1 MEKKFNFLKPKNEY
15 FFIIIIIAIATMF
28 ILKHYIIAGVFL
40 VAFLGVLIYT
50 KQVNRSK
57 ESQWRE
63 FIDGFI
69 NGVDNASKGILV
81 RMPFPVVIIDT
92 KDTIL
97 WYNQV
102 FTEQF
107 PENAVLSS
115 RIDELLESEDIKKI
129 IESKNN
135 VFKDVSIKGKSYDI
149 YTSQIETKSEIDRDV
164 LVVYFID
171 SNEKAE
177 IKKALKDNEEVV
189 MLIDADNF
197 DEVRKSTTEDK
208 RPLLEAEIKRAV
220 NSYSQRLNAIYKQYS
235 TGKYILIAHRNEL
248 QKEIDKKFEI
258 LNHIREIDTGNTLE
272 VTLSIGVG
280 FGDNTPMKNY
290 ENAFSA
296 LELALGRGGD
306 QAVLKSNESL
316 EFFGGSTKEVEK
328 RSRVKTRVFA
338 HALKDVINN
347 STNVFLMGHSNP
359 DIDCIGAAIGLS
371 SVIRVLGK
379 RAHIIIDSFNN
390 SIEDI
395 TDRYMKEQIDEKI
408 FVSGNEVDNLITDES
423 LIIIVDTNSK
433 NYVLNYEVFK
443 QFKKSVIIDHH
454 RRARVGIETPLLMYV
469 ETYASSTSEIVTE
482 LIQYIKEN
490 HKLTNT
496 EAEAL
501 LAGIIVDTKNFCF
514 KTGVRTF
521 EAAAYLRAHGAD
533 TVYLKKLFSSDLK
546 RYIDK
551 SDIIRNAEVENGIAI
566 AVSPLDVEDNILAA
580 QTADE
585 LLNIT
590 GIIASFVLIKVGN
603 DVLVSGRSL
612 GDVNV
617 QLISEVLGGG
627 GHFTMA
633 GARLKDK
640 SLDEAKKEL
649 KEAISKN
656 QREGEE

>member
-1 MEKKFNFLKPKNEY
+1 
-15 FFIIIIIAIATMF
+15 MF
-28 ILKHYIIAGVFL
+28 ILKHYVIASVFL
-40 VAFLGVLIYT
+40 IAFVGLLIYT
-50 KQVNRSK
+50 KRVNKSK
-57 ESQWRE
+57 QSQWKE
-63 FIDGFI
+63 FVDGFI
-69 NGVDNASKGILV
+69 NSVDNASKGILV
-81 RMPFPVVIIDT
+81 RMPFPVAIIDT
-92 KDTIL
+92 NGIIL

-102 FTEQF
+102 FMDRF
-107 PENAVLSS
+107 PENAILSS
-115 RIDELLESEDIKKI
+115 DIDSLLSSDDIQNILDSKTNIFKDISIKK
-129 IESKNN
+129 E
-135 VFKDVSIKGKSYDI
+135 SYDI

-164 LVVYFID
+164 LVLYFID
-171 SNEKAE
+171 SSEKAE
-177 IKKALKDNEEVV
+177 IKKALKDNAEVV
-189 MLIDADNF
+189 MLIDADNL

-208 RPLLEAEIKRAV
+208 RPLLEAEIKRAI
-220 NSYSQRLNAIYKQYS
+220 NSYSQRLNAVYKQYS
-235 TGKYILIAHRNEL
+235 TGKYILITHRNEL
-248 QKEIDKKFEI
+248 QKEIEKKFEI
-258 LNHIREIDTGNTLE
+258 LNQIREIDTGNTLD

-280 FGDNTPMKNY
+280 FGDNTPMKNH

-306 QAVLKSNESL
+306 QVVLKSSDAL

-371 SVIRVLGK
+371 SVIRALGK
-379 RAHIIIDSFNN
+379 RSHIIIDSFNN
-390 SIEDI
+390 SIEEI
-395 TDRYMKEQIDEKI
+395 ADRYMKEQIDEKT
-408 FVSGNEVDNLITDES
+408 FVSGSDVDNLITDES

-443 QFKKSVIIDHH
+443 RFKKSVIIDHH
-454 RRARVGIETPLLMYV
+454 RRARVGVETPLLMYV

-482 LIQYIKEN
+482 LIQYMKEN
-490 HKLTNT
+490 HKITNT

-501 LAGIIVDTKNFCF
+501 LAGIVVDTKNFCF

-521 EAAAYLRAHGAD
+521 EAAAYLRSQGAD
-533 TVYLKKLFSSDLK
+533 TVYLKKLFSNDLK

-551 SDIIRNAEVENGIAI
+551 SDIIRQAEVENGIAI

-590 GIIASFVLIKVGN
+590 GVIASFVLIKVGN

-612 GDVNV
+612 GDLNV
-617 QLISEVLGGG
+617 QLISEALGGG

-640 SLDEAKKEL
+640 SLEEATKEL
-649 KEAISKN
+649 KEAIAKI

>member
-1 MEKKFNFLKPKNEY
+1 MEKKFNFLKPRNEY
-15 FFIIIIIAIATMF
+15 FFVIIIIAIATMF
-28 ILKHYIIAGVFL
+28 ILKHYVIASVFL
-40 VAFLGVLIYT
+40 IAFVGLLIYT
-50 KQVNRSK
+50 KRVNKSK
-57 ESQWRE
+57 QSQWKE
-63 FIDGFI
+63 FVDGFI
-69 NGVDNASKGILV
+69 NSVDNASKGILV
-81 RMPFPVVIIDT
+81 RMPFPVAIIDT
-92 KDTIL
+92 NGIIL

-102 FTEQF
+102 FMDRF
-107 PENAVLSS
+107 PENAILSS
-115 RIDELLESEDIKKI
+115 DIDSLLSSDDIQNILDSKTNIFKDISIKK
-129 IESKNN
+129 E
-135 VFKDVSIKGKSYDI
+135 SYDI

-164 LVVYFID
+164 LVLYFID
-171 SNEKAE
+171 SSEKAE
-177 IKKALKDNEEVV
+177 IKKALKDNAEVV
-189 MLIDADNF
+189 MLIDADNL

-208 RPLLEAEIKRAV
+208 RPLLEAEIKRAI
-220 NSYSQRLNAIYKQYS
+220 NSYSQRLNAVYKQYS
-235 TGKYILIAHRNEL
+235 TGKYILITHRNEL
-248 QKEIDKKFEI
+248 QKEIEKKFEI
-258 LNHIREIDTGNTLE
+258 LNQIREIDTGNTLD

-280 FGDNTPMKNY
+280 FGDNTPMKNH

-306 QAVLKSNESL
+306 QVVLKSSDAL

-371 SVIRVLGK
+371 SVIRALGK
-379 RAHIIIDSFNN
+379 RSHIIIDSFNN
-390 SIEDI
+390 SIEEI
-395 TDRYMKEQIDEKI
+395 ADRYMKEQIDEKT
-408 FVSGNEVDNLITDES
+408 FVSGSDVDNLITDES

-443 QFKKSVIIDHH
+443 RFKKSVIIDHH
-454 RRARVGIETPLLMYV
+454 RRARVGVETPLLMYV

-482 LIQYIKEN
+482 LIQYMKEN
-490 HKLTNT
+490 HKITNT

-501 LAGIIVDTKNFCF
+501 LAGIVVDTKNFCF

-521 EAAAYLRAHGAD
+521 EAAAYLRSQGAD
-533 TVYLKKLFSSDLK
+533 TVYLKKLFSNDLK

-551 SDIIRNAEVENGIAI
+551 SDIIRQAEVENGIAI

-590 GIIASFVLIKVGN
+590 GVIASFVLIKVGN

-612 GDVNV
+612 GDLNV
-617 QLISEVLGGG
+617 QLISEALGGG

-640 SLDEAKKEL
+640 SLEEATKEL
-649 KEAISKN
+649 KEAIAKI